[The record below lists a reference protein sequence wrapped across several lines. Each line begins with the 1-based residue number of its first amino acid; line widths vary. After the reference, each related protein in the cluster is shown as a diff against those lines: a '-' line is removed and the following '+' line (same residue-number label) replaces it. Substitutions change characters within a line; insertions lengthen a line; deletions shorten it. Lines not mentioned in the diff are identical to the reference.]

1 MKHQPRQDAP
11 PATANSRHTYKWIIS
26 TAAVAAAGLLLAA
39 CSSSSSGTSAG
50 SNSGASSGDAI
61 SVTVAQAPTP
71 NAVYMIVAEKQG
83 FFTKNHLNVKVVNV
97 TNLSLLPAAVASG
110 QYNFA
115 VTVSPLFL
123 SARSHNLPVVATAGG
138 AMEGNAAH
146 DVDVIVPDSSSIT
159 SLAGLGGK
167 KVGTAAVQGN
177 QSLCLQWA
185 MRQKGANP
193 KSMSLAAVP
202 FTDQQAQL
210 ASKQIDAAL
219 MEPPQ
224 STALIGKGYR
234 SLGDPCLSIGL
245 PQAGAFLM
253 SNNSWASSNATAI
266 KDMQNAIAEAGQ
278 WMSANKSAMPAL
290 LSAWAGTPADAAKA
304 YVVPQVVGT
313 PPTKSDLDRWSK
325 ALVTL
330 GVLTTAPDLSAA
342 IVQ

>member
-1 MKHQPRQDAP
+1 MKYQQLHDAP
-11 PATANSRHTYKWIIS
+11 PATPNSRHTHKRIAS
-26 TAAVAAAGLLLAA
+26 TAAVAAGLLLAA
-39 CSSSSSGTSAG
+39 CSSSSVGTSTD
-50 SNSGASSGDAI
+50 SNSGANSNGSI

-97 TNLSLLPAAVASG
+97 TNLALLPAAVASG
-110 QYNFA
+110 QYDFA
-115 VTVSPLFL
+115 VTVPPLFL
-123 SARSHNLPVVATAGG
+123 NARSHNLPVVATAGG
-138 AMEGNAAH
+138 AMEGKAAH
-146 DVDVIVPDSSSIT
+146 DVDVIVPDSSGIT
-159 SLAGLGGK
+159 SLTGLEGK

-193 KSMSLAAVP
+193 KSLNLAAVP

-219 MEPPQ
+219 MEPPE

-266 KDMQNAIAEAGQ
+266 KDLQNAIAEAGQ

-290 LSAWAGTPADAAKA
+290 LSEWAGTPADVAKA
-304 YVVPQVVGT
+304 YVVPQIEGT
-313 PPTKSDLDRWSK
+313 PPAKSDLDRWSN
-325 ALVTL
+325 AMVAL
-330 GVLTTAPDLSAA
+330 GVLKTGPDLSAA
-342 IVQ
+342 IVK